1 MMSFFQLHPNIRI
14 RIVTSFLTKAVGTMI
29 FPFMAIYFAEKLGPG
44 LAGILL
50 LTTIVAQIV
59 TSFYGG
65 YLADRYGRKVVM
77 VYAQIVLVCSFSLM
91 CLANSPLLDS
101 AWLTFAMMLLQSA
114 CNGMMNPAAD
124 AMLIDVSTKENRTF
138 MYSIS
143 YWSNNLS
150 IAIGALFGGLFFASH
165 RFALFVLLTVIS
177 LLALLLLVLFVQDT
191 YQAQTAV
198 GRAKNEVGI
207 LRGVWQNY
215 RAVMADRRFMLYS
228 LGALLFISL
237 EFQTPNYVAVRL
249 QHEFIPQHLALFDW
263 ASVEMT
269 GIKVLSMLQMENTV
283 LVVCLSLLVTHFI
296 RRYKDTTVLHSGII
310 MYTLGYS
317 IISYSNTLWLIAA
330 AMLVATIGE
339 LMQVPV
345 RQSYLAEIV
354 NDEARS
360 SYMAVNGLVNQG
372 AKALGALG
380 ISAGALLSSEAMT
393 LILFVMGTAG
403 LFITRSVIIGLK
415 REQREKHLPVKPT
428 LNA

>member
-1 MMSFFQLHPNIRI
+1 MDFFQLHPNIRI
-14 RIVTSFLTKAVGTMI
+14 RIVTSFLTRAVGTMI
-29 FPFMAIYFAEKLGPG
+29 FPFMAIYFAEKLGKG

-50 LTTIVAQIV
+50 LVTIIAQIL

-65 YLADRYGRKVVM
+65 YLADRYGRKIVM
-77 VYAQIVLVCSFSLM
+77 VYAQVALVMSFAVM

-101 AWLTFAMMLLQSA
+101 AWLTFAMMLLQSI
-114 CNGMMNPAAD
+114 CNGMINPAAD

-143 YWSNNLS
+143 YWSTNLS

-165 RFALFVLLTVIS
+165 RFTLFLLLTMIS
-177 LLALLLLVLFVQDT
+177 LITLMLLVFFVQET
-191 YQAQTAV
+191 YHRQPDLTPTTNQP
-198 GRAKNEVGI
+198 GI

-215 RAVMADRRFMLYS
+215 VSVMGDRRFLLYS
-228 LGALLFISL
+228 LGGLLFIAL

-249 QHEFIPQHLALFDW
+249 QQEFIPQHLSLFDW
-263 ASVEMT
+263 GSIEMT
-269 GIKVLSMLQMENTV
+269 GIKVLSMMQMENTI
-283 LVVCLSLLVTHFI
+283 LVVCLSLLVTHVI
-296 RRYKDTTVLHSGII
+296 KKYKDTVVLYSGVI
-310 MYTLGYS
+310 MYTIGYT

-339 LMQVPV
+339 LMHVPV

-354 NDEARS
+354 KDEARS

-380 ISAGALLSSEAMT
+380 ISAGAFLSSEMMT
-393 LILFVMGTAG
+393 VLLLLMGIVG
-403 LFITRSVIIGLK
+403 LLLTRSVIVSLK
-415 REQREKHLPVKPT
+415 REKNEKLREMATT
-428 LNA
+428 LQT